1 MGGLIGSPGVVMGV
15 VGLAVGGLCLF
26 WLACNSAERV
36 SLKLPARLLL
46 FSLVVCV
53 TGYLLTPTG
62 RANLRLLVGW
72 LR

>member
-15 VGLAVGGLCLF
+15 VGLAVGGLC
-26 WLACNSAERV
+26 
-36 SLKLPARLLL
+36 LL